1 MPNIFFQISGLLHII
16 IVFIV
21 YLRKKK
27 PNTWENYTY
36 RSLIVCVILSL
47 ILDTSSVIIGV
58 YFPHHW
64 SVQILCKLYLWTL
77 ATWMIIFT
85 FYLVLTTS
93 EKNTSELMTSNS
105 EDSKYIKN
113 SLKKVIISNV
123 LSVIVISLLPLRVVN
138 KGMGFYTEGPS
149 AYFCYFCFIICVIQW
164 LKIIIKNKKNL
175 GKKSLKPLFVFIIFA
190 IIAALTQF
198 LVPDLLLVS
207 AVMAFIT
214 VVTFHSIENPDL
226 NAIEAL
232 NIATQQ
238 AEQANHAK
246 SDFLSSM
253 SHEIRTPL
261 NAIVGFSQSLAKEE
275 ISGPAKDEVKEI
287 LNASTGL
294 LETINGILDVSK
306 LEAKKIE
313 IVKTDYSTRKLINEI
328 VTLANN
334 RLGSKALELKF
345 EIADNLPPVLY
356 GDSVRIKQIITN
368 LLTNSIKYTKFGY
381 VLLKIEAL
389 VGKDKCMLT
398 ITVQD
403 TGIGMTK
410 EDINMLFVKFQRFE
424 MDKNINIAG
433 TGLGMAITKGLVD
446 LMKGELNVESEYGK
460 GTTFTIVLEQ
470 EMSDKVL
477 HDIPEEREIKAIAPF
492 NASGQ
497 KVLVVD
503 DNKINLKVAERML
516 SEYQLTLDLIDSGR
530 ECLNKIMSGEKYDL
544 ILLDIMMPKMK
555 GTEVLSE
562 LKKITDFNIPVVA
575 LTADAVSGMENKYI
589 EEGFNDSLPKPI
601 VEEEL
606 YYLLKRF
613 LKETGE
619 TVAKQKEVEELDE
632 NGQLKTEELVPTYKE
647 EEETKT
653 VEEHKIAE
661 PELDLPKIQEAP
673 SVDELPKLQ
682 PTDSTAKEE
691 KLSKTDQFSFNDLPE
706 VNYLPEIMDIPQSKI
721 FPESTPVEEEH
732 KATINIF
739 DDITVKPSAKNQL
752 LERLIKLENLKNQ
765 DNIEEYVT
773 IVEEIKN
780 IAKENN
786 YEEISNKAYEQ
797 ELAAKSGLTEF
808 INKNFDSLKEL
819 IENIE
824 EK

>member
-1 MPNIFFQISGLLHII
+1 
-16 IVFIV
+16 
-21 YLRKKK
+21 
-27 PNTWENYTY
+27 
-36 RSLIVCVILSL
+36 
-47 ILDTSSVIIGV
+47 
-58 YFPHHW
+58 
-64 SVQILCKLYLWTL
+64 
-77 ATWMIIFT
+77 
-85 FYLVLTTS
+85 
-93 EKNTSELMTSNS
+93 
-105 EDSKYIKN
+105 
-113 SLKKVIISNV
+113 
-123 LSVIVISLLPLRVVN
+123 
-138 KGMGFYTEGPS
+138 
-149 AYFCYFCFIICVIQW
+149 
-164 LKIIIKNKKNL
+164 
-175 GKKSLKPLFVFIIFA
+175 
-190 IIAALTQF
+190 
-198 LVPDLLLVS
+198 
-207 AVMAFIT
+207 
-214 VVTFHSIENPDL
+214 
-226 NAIEAL
+226 
-232 NIATQQ
+232 
-238 AEQANHAK
+238 
-246 SDFLSSM
+246 
-253 SHEIRTPL
+253 
-261 NAIVGFSQSLAKEE
+261 
-275 ISGPAKDEVKEI
+275 
-287 LNASTGL
+287 
-294 LETINGILDVSK
+294 
-306 LEAKKIE
+306 
-313 IVKTDYSTRKLINEI
+313 
-328 VTLANN
+328 
-334 RLGSKALELKF
+334 
-345 EIADNLPPVLY
+345 
-356 GDSVRIKQIITN
+356 
-368 LLTNSIKYTKFGY
+368 
-381 VLLKIEAL
+381 
-389 VGKDKCMLT
+389 
-398 ITVQD
+398 
-403 TGIGMTK
+403 
-410 EDINMLFVKFQRFE
+410 
-424 MDKNINIAG
+424 
-433 TGLGMAITKGLVD
+433 
-446 LMKGELNVESEYGK
+446 
-460 GTTFTIVLEQ
+460 
-470 EMSDKVL
+470 
-477 HDIPEEREIKAIAPF
+477 
-492 NASGQ
+492 
-497 KVLVVD
+497 
-503 DNKINLKVAERML
+503 ML